1 MRVVCWELRVFVL
14 VLVVLDICF
23 LVFEVS
29 PFWKSHNGERGGSKE
44 TPAFVGVSW
53 WGGAPSPDSERPAA
67 PGQSTTSSQL
77 EHRCSWYTTIP
88 TFSFVAP
95 GFFFFFFFL
104 YHTFRVN
111 TLHPDLVLMGYQSSP
126 DPGCVLLGP
135 EYQVPEAF
143 HRLFQ
148 TDNYP
153 LVVTFSS

>member
-1 MRVVCWELRVFVL
+1 MKNPTGVVEEQKEVRVVCWELRVFVL

-95 GFFFFFFFL
+95 GFFFVCLFMQRKKPSL
-104 YHTFRVN
+104 T
-111 TLHPDLVLMGYQSSP
+111 LVLDELQLNTQYK
-126 DPGCVLLGP
+126 
-135 EYQVPEAF
+135 F
-143 HRLFQ
+143 
-148 TDNYP
+148 
-153 LVVTFSS
+153 

>member
-1 MRVVCWELRVFVL
+1 MKNPTGVVEEQKEVRVVCWELRVFVL

-95 GFFFFFFFL
+95 GFFFF
-104 YHTFRVN
+104 
-111 TLHPDLVLMGYQSSP
+111 
-126 DPGCVLLGP
+126 
-135 EYQVPEAF
+135 
-143 HRLFQ
+143 
-148 TDNYP
+148 
-153 LVVTFSS
+153 VVVYAEEKTFSHFGFG